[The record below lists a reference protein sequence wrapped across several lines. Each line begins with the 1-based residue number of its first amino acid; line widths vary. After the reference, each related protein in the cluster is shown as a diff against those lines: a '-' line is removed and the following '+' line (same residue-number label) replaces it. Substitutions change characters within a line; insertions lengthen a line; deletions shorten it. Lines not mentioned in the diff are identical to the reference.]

1 MLNAHPHI
9 LVLEGLFLLLSPA
22 AGEVHRHNRDYIE
35 VKVLMTTTGTTT
47 ATTMIQVSTPE
58 LEDEVV
64 SVASPPLV
72 VTEEDTTLS
81 PAMELELERREFRVL
96 DWVWEVDVP
105 GWLRCLPTRLQLLIQ
120 TRYCRVKQPRS
131 PDRRHCQFVKRLCC
145 KLRRTQFR
153 QPGR

>member
-1 MLNAHPHI
+1 MLP
-9 LVLEGLFLLLSPA
+9 SPA
-22 AGEVHRHNRDYIE
+22 TGEVHRYNRYYIE

-47 ATTMIQVSTPE
+47 ATTMTQVSTPE

-105 GWLRCLPTRLQLLIQ
+105 GLATVFTDPAAVTD
-120 TRYCRVKQPRS
+120 
-131 PDRRHCQFVKRLCC
+131 PDTMLSSETAPKS
-145 KLRRTQFR
+145 
-153 QPGR
+153 